1 MRAIRLHEFGLDNL
15 RLETVPPP
23 TPQDDEVVV
32 RMRALSLNYRD
43 LLVAKGLYS
52 KSVRFPAIPI
62 SDGAGTVTAI
72 GANVRSLRI
81 GDHVCTHYLSK
92 WNSGPYQAEYLK
104 SALGIPGPGAAAEQ
118 VALAESAVI
127 PIPTGYDFEQAA
139 TLPIAALTAWSA
151 LVTEGGIRSG
161 QTILTLGTG
170 GVSIFALQI
179 AKATGARVIITS
191 SSDEKLRRAAEL
203 GADATI
209 HYRTIENWDAEVLR
223 LTDGVGADITVET
236 AGVGTL
242 ERSLKATRAGGVI
255 AYMGA
260 LTGLTGPVNTGLL
273 MMKRQRLCGILVDS
287 RAAFAD
293 MNRFLTT
300 HRIQP
305 VVDRRFAFEDLP
317 AALRYLESGAHFGKI
332 VVTID

>member
-1 MRAIRLHEFGLDNL
+1 MRAYCLHDFGLDHL
-15 RLETVPPP
+15 RLENIPAPAPSDNEIIV
-23 TPQDDEVVV
+23 Q
-32 RMRALSLNYRD
+32 MRSISLNYRD

-62 SDGAGTVTAI
+62 SDGAGVVTAV
-72 GANVRSLRI
+72 GTNVRTVRV
-81 GDHVCTHYLSK
+81 GERVCTHYLSA
-92 WNSGPYQAEYLK
+92 WDTGPYRAEYLK

-118 VALAESAVI
+118 VALPESAVI
-127 PIPTGYDFEQAA
+127 SFPAEYDFAQAA

-151 LVTEGGIRSG
+151 LVTEGGITAG
-161 QTILTLGTG
+161 QTVLTLGTG

-179 AKATGARVIITS
+179 AKAFGARVIITS
-191 SSDEKLRRAAEL
+191 SSDEKLRRAADL

-209 HYRTIENWDAEVLR
+209 NYRTQENWDAEVTR

-260 LTGLTGPVNTGLL
+260 LTGLTGPMNTGVL

-287 RAAFAD
+287 RSAFAE
-293 MNRFLTT
+293 MNRFLAD
-300 HRIQP
+300 RKIRP
-305 VVDRRFAFEDLP
+305 VIDRRFAFEELL
-317 AALRYLESGAHFGKI
+317 AAMRYLESGAHFGKI
-332 VVTID
+332 VVNVA